1 MSIRRVALIYNP
13 ASGQQHA
20 RRAAQIEAAASVLRA
35 AGVQAEPVLTTG
47 PGSAGEQA
55 AECIRRGCD
64 TIFACGGDGT
74 VHEVLQGM
82 VGSAAALGVIPLG
95 TANALAI
102 DLGLPAVPH
111 KAARVLLAATPT
123 RIAVGKISY
132 QERNGE
138 VGSRFFTVA
147 AGIGPDAHLMYR
159 LNAQRKRR
167 FGYAVYVAAALR
179 TWATH
184 SYPLF
189 ELELCSAGRRRLEQ
203 VSQLLAV
210 RISNFGGILRRLA
223 PGAALRR
230 DDLRLVAFKTR
241 SRARYLQYLTSIFLG
256 MEPRMCA
263 IELLDATGL
272 ECRSLT
278 SRAGKIYVE
287 ADGELL
293 GTLPARIEIVPDA
306 LTLLA
311 PSSEP
316 TALHSRYLKRPASG

>member
-20 RRAAQIEAAASVLRA
+20 SRAAQIESVASVLRA
-35 AGVQAEPVLTTG
+35 AGLEAERVPTVG
-47 PGSAGEQA
+47 PGTAGEQA
-55 AECIRRGCD
+55 AECMRHGCD

-82 VGSAAALGVIPLG
+82 VGSVTELGVIPLG

-102 DLGLPAVPH
+102 DLGLPAAPH
-111 KAARVLLAATPT
+111 KAARMLLTATPT
-123 RIAVGKISY
+123 RIAVGKITY
-132 QERNGE
+132 RGINGE

-179 TWATH
+179 TWATQ

-189 ELELCSAGRRRLEQ
+189 ELELCSAGRRRFEQ
-203 VSQLLAV
+203 VSQLLSV

-230 DDLRLVAFKTR
+230 NDLRLVAFKTR

-256 MEPRMCA
+256 MEPRVRC
-263 IELLDATGL
+263 IELLDAAEL

-278 SRAGKIYVE
+278 GSAERIYVE

-306 LTLLA
+306 LTLLT
-311 PSSEP
+311 PP
-316 TALHSRYLKRPASG
+316 RNQ